1 MSDNN
6 NSFVFYKSFYDAI
19 KVAPKKHQLAL
30 FLALTCYVFENKTP
44 QLESTSLAV
53 WNAIKPQV
61 DASLKRYENAKKGA
75 EYGKL
80 GGRPKKKKDSEEE
93 ETKKPLKGYETKTLN
108 YNSNSDSNYNSDSNS
123 NLDSDV
129 DLDVY
134 TPPNPLKGAASGGFQ
149 TPTLSEVR
157 DYCNER
163 QNSVDPEEFLDFY
176 TSKGW
181 LIGKTPMKDW
191 KACIRTWEKNQKNK
205 AAPDRYADIDD
216 WARRRKAENDSG

>member
-1 MSDNN
+1 MDEDR

-30 FLALTCYVFENKTP
+30 FLALTCYVFENKCP

-53 WNAIKPQV
+53 WNAIKPQI
-61 DASLKRYENAKKGA
+61 DSSLKRYENAKKGA

-80 GGRPKKKKDSEEE
+80 GGRPKKKKDGEEK
-93 ETKKPLKGYETKTLN
+93 ETKKPLKGYEKKTLD
-108 YNSNSDSNYNSDSNS
+108 YDLDSDSYSDSYLDS
-123 NLDSDV
+123 DSDV
-129 DLDVY
+129 DVDN
-134 TPPNPLKGAASGGFQ
+134 TPPNPLKGAAGESDSQ
-149 TPTLSEVR
+149 PTLQEIT

-163 QNSVDPEEFLDFY
+163 QNGIDPEEFYDFY

-191 KACIRTWEKNQKNK
+191 KACIRTWEKTRKKKNE
-205 AAPDRYADIDD
+205 PDRYADIDD
-216 WARRRKAENDSG
+216 WARRRKAENDS